1 MPPHPGIA
9 SAYGLLVAEFKNDYA
24 RTSLQ
29 QPPDYDLQGMAAIFD
44 GLERDALEWLETEG
58 VADSD
63 RLLVWSADLRYE
75 HQGSELTI
83 PYDGARVDHHGLEA
97 MIEEFHRRHSQ
108 LYGFSL
114 DQSVEIV
121 TLRVTASGHLG
132 DVAMPLLTGGT
143 ADPADAVVERRQVY
157 FEETRDF
164 VECPIYRRERL
175 GPEASIAGPAILEG
189 MDSTVVINPGWE
201 SRIDLYGN
209 CIMRATGE

>member
-1 MPPHPGIA
+1 M
-9 SAYGLLVAEFKNDYA
+9 AEFKNDYA

-29 QPPDYDLQGMAAIFD
+29 QPPDYDLQAMAAIFD
-44 GLERDALEWLETEG
+44 GLERDAQEWLETEG
-58 VADSD
+58 VAGSD
-63 RLLVWSADLRYE
+63 RLLIWSADLRYE

-83 PYDGARVDHHGLEA
+83 PYGGARIDRDGLEA
-97 MIEEFHRRHSQ
+97 MIDEFHRRHAQ

-132 DVAMPLLTGGT
+132 DVAMPTLPAAGGET
-143 ADPADAVVERRQVY
+143 AEAVVERRDVY
-157 FEETRDF
+157 FEESRDF

-175 GPEASIAGPAILEG
+175 SPEASIVGPAILEG

-201 SRIDLYGN
+201 SRIDQYGN

>member
-1 MPPHPGIA
+1 
-9 SAYGLLVAEFKNDYA
+9 
-24 RTSLQ
+24 
-29 QPPDYDLQGMAAIFD
+29 
-44 GLERDALEWLETEG
+44 
-58 VADSD
+58 
-63 RLLVWSADLRYE
+63 
-75 HQGSELTI
+75 
-83 PYDGARVDHHGLEA
+83 

-132 DVAMPLLTGGT
+132 DVAMPLADRRNCG
-143 ADPADAVVERRQVY
+143 DPAYAVVERRQVY

-201 SRIDLYGN
+201 SRIDQYGN